1 MKQFIITLTLLISL
15 ASLNA
20 QDLFSTYELDVKSPD
35 LKVINYDKV
44 KCKFK
49 TAEGV
54 EITDKAYYHV
64 LLFGKKAKYKMW
76 VIADKSA
83 GSDKY
88 DLLYVDLNYNGI
100 VAEEGEKHKI
110 DFSGFFPKVNIKN
123 WKNPYTGEVSDIMLS
138 TSKSKYNKTRQSLFG
153 EFTIQGYKTNVYAE
167 ILDPNTPKTATKI
180 WVGFE
185 KPMTIRNYGK
195 FERKF
200 YKGTGLL
207 ECTMYGK
214 MHGNERQLMIT
225 YPGSTDL
232 SCWYVDISYLA
243 KEEHLVTEVEYTA
256 LDGTKKKHFGELDE
270 RC

>member
-1 MKQFIITLTLLISL
+1 MKQFIITLALFISL
-15 ASLNA
+15 GSLNA
-20 QDLFSTYELDVKSPD
+20 QDLFSTYELDVASPD
-35 LKVINYDKV
+35 HKVINYDKV

-54 EITDKAYYHV
+54 NISDKAYYHV
-64 LLFGKKAKYKMW
+64 LLFGKKAKTKMW

-83 GSDKY
+83 GSKDY
-88 DLLYVDLNYNGI
+88 DIMYIDTDYNGI
-100 VAEEGEKHKI
+100 VGEEGELIKAKDGSFAPLFLLKDWENPSTKEVG
-110 DFSGFFPKVNIKN
+110 DFKFYFK
-123 WKNPYTGEVSDIMLS
+123 
-138 TSKSKYNKTRQSLFG
+138 KSKYNKVRQSLFG
-153 EFTIQGYKTNVYAE
+153 EVNIQGYKTQLYAE

-207 ECTMYGK
+207 ECAMYGK
-214 MHGNERQLMIT
+214 THANERQLMIT
-225 YPGSTDL
+225 YPGSTNL

-243 KEEHLVTEVEYTA
+243 KDEHLVTEVEYTTK
-256 LDGTKKKHFGELDE
+256 DGIKKKHFGELDE